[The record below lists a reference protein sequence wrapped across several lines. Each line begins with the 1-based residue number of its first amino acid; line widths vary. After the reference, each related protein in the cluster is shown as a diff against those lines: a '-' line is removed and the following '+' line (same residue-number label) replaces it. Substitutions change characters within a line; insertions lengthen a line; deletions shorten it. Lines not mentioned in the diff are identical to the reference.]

1 MPEWKEEVRK
11 RLSDLKLAPTQE
23 AEIVEELAQHLEDV
37 YERALR
43 RGASEFE
50 ARRAAHQ
57 ELAGDLLNDVP
68 RAPKPVYQQR
78 IFEPPGRFNLLVDL
92 LHDLRYAARM
102 QRK

>member
-11 RLSDLKLAPTQE
+11 RLSGLKLPPAQE

-43 RGASEFE
+43 GGASEFE

-57 ELAGDLLNDVP
+57 ELAGD
-68 RAPKPVYQQR
+68 
-78 IFEPPGRFNLLVDL
+78 
-92 LHDLRYAARM
+92 
-102 QRK
+102 